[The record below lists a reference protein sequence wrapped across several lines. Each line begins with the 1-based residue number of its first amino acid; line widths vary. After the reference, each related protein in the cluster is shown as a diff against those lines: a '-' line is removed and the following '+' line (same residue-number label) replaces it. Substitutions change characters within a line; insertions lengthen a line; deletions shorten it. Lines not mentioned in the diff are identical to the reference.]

1 MSFVQILFTKLKN
14 ILLTSVNFFT
24 NAFSL
29 ISSNIVYSIKSFS
42 LNNTVEAEVTKTK
55 SREVKEVKSQD
66 TSEEESSANTS
77 AHEEQVK
84 SEKIKKKTTVYK
96 KQSDADTSMPNTSLL
111 DKALDDGQSLSK
123 EELNSLADLL
133 EKNY

>member
-29 ISSNIVYSIKSFS
+29 ISSNIVNSIKSFS

-55 SREVKEVKSQD
+55 SREVKEIKSND
-66 TSEEESSANTS
+66 TSEEESSVNTS

-84 SEKIKKKTTVYK
+84 PEKIKKKTTVYK

-133 EKNY
+133 

>member
-29 ISSNIVYSIKSFS
+29 ISSNIVNSIKSFS

-55 SREVKEVKSQD
+55 SREVKEIKSND
-66 TSEEESSANTS
+66 TSEEESSVNTS

-84 SEKIKKKTTVYK
+84 PEKIKKKTTVYK

-111 DKALDDGQSLSK
+111 DLSLIHI
-123 EELNSLADLL
+123 
-133 EKNY
+133 